1 MNTEKTNETTYFY
14 WELKNNRP
22 TGKLKSKKCTYYQEL
37 GKEVYIVPYHENKS
51 LETCNC
57 PIFAVTTNE
66 KDKVVYLSYFF
77 SLFSEIFDISTP
89 YTTIL
94 DETEPLFD
102 VTMKFDISKGVT
114 EVSEDEYTFPV
125 NTKFDLI
132 PDQVLKFCFK
142 EIRRLQGIKD
152 IFPLTIK
159 GKEPGN
165 TLYLPFCDIHFHNKK
180 THFSIEYLKA
190 IIEYPY
196 IPFLYFLRENIDY
209 PLDTKSPLYY
219 EIYLRKFYNI
229 NGMDPKSYKEFF
241 KAIKKRPSKF
251 YLRRI
256 FGNPQKFADRLFVK
270 FVKENKGLEKYRTI
284 NE

>member
-22 TGKLKSKKCTYYQEL
+22 TGKLKSKKCTHYVEL

-66 KDKVVYLSYFF
+66 KDKVVYLTYFF
-77 SLFSEIFDISTP
+77 RLFSEVFGISTP

-196 IPFLYFLRENIDY
+196 IPFLYFLREHIDY
-209 PLDTKSPLYY
+209 SLDTKSPLYY
-219 EIYLRKFYNI
+219 EMYLRKFYNI

-270 FVKENKGLEKYRTI
+270 IVKENKGLEEYITI